1 MKIDNNSN
9 ISALMLEVLKNKPVE
24 SVLLIGQEN
33 SKSIAKTGTNSSQLS
48 QLLSLMNIFP
58 LLTRSTGTQNAP
70 SVPLTM
76 LLNSLFMPS
85 KPELAANWLAARQTD
100 KSTLDALRLLSTAD
114 NEGSSK
120 LKAMLML
127 FAEQRFQDSNKP
139 GEFTWLFPFHPQQ
152 QSPVHVTVKK
162 KTQTKAKK
170 SRWSITVNLTLS
182 KNRQLLATVE
192 LEDQELSLAFSTNSK
207 GLKKRVE
214 AALPVLEKQLSKHQL
229 HLSNIK
235 VEATEPSAPATVS
248 SGVNIQV

>member
-85 KPELAANWLAARQTD
+85 KPDVAANWLAERQTD

-114 NEGSSK
+114 NESSSR

-139 GEFTWLFPFHPQQ
+139 GEFTWLFPFHPEQQ
-152 QSPVHVTVKK
+152 TPVHVTVKK
-162 KTQTKAKK
+162 TRAKTKK

-182 KNRQLLATVE
+182 KNRQVLATVE